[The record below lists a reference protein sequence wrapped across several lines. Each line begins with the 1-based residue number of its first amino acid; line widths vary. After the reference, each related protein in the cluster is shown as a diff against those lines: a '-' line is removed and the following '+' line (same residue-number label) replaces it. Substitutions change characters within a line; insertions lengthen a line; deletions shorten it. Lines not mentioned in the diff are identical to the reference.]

1 MCRDGRRRGPG
12 GMARQSALY
21 WRCEGLGKNRRTSGG
36 ELGMKHLATLVA
48 VTALAGLSACT
59 MVPVEERAAQCAQ
72 TDWTKFGVND
82 GTLGVP
88 TSDRSDKFADCAEV
102 GQPADLVA
110 YQAGRTQGL
119 QTYCTLENGYKVGLE
134 GRRYDNVCPPSL
146 AADFLQG
153 YERGKK
159 ERPSY
164 ALSPSIGI
172 GVGTG
177 GTRVGVGN
185 RYRTLQ
191 RVSTSTTTSS
201 TATGITNGVTRNTRS
216 TSVTTDRRLASCR
229 ACSRSAWFDPEMPHP
244 VLCKVGRFFAP
255 RRDLI
260 EAPCPARISHRLPS
274 R

>member
-1 MCRDGRRRGPG
+1 MAAGGAQVAWRGKAHYIG
-12 GMARQSALY
+12 D
-21 WRCEGLGKNRRTSGG
+21 EGLGKNRRTSGG

-48 VTALAGLSACT
+48 VTALAALSACT
-59 MVPVEERAAQCAQ
+59 MVPAEERAAQCAQ

-177 GTRVGVGN
+177 GTRVGVGI
-185 RYRTLQ
+185 
-191 RVSTSTTTSS
+191 
-201 TATGITNGVTRNTRS
+201 GIGLFNGFYFHDHFFHRHRHYK
-216 TSVTTDRRLASCR
+216 RR
-229 ACSRSAWFDPEMPHP
+229 H
-244 VLCKVGRFFAP
+244 KK
-255 RRDLI
+255 
-260 EAPCPARISHRLPS
+260 HKKHKHHH
-274 R
+274 

>member
-1 MCRDGRRRGPG
+1 MKYLA
-12 GMARQSALY
+12 MLAAATVL
-21 WRCEGLGKNRRTSGG
+21 SG
-36 ELGMKHLATLVA
+36 
-48 VTALAGLSACT
+48 LAGCT
-59 MVPVEERAAQCAQ
+59 TVPVEERAAQCAQ

-88 TSDRSDKFADCAEV
+88 TSDRADKFEDCAEV

-119 QTYCTLENGYKVGLE
+119 ETYCTLENGYKVGLE
-134 GRRYDNVCPPSL
+134 GRRYDNVCPPAL

-172 GVGTG
+172 GIGG
-177 GTRVGVGN
+177 GTRVGVGI
-185 RYRTLQ
+185 
-191 RVSTSTTTSS
+191 
-201 TATGITNGVTRNTRS
+201 GIGLFNGFYFHDHVFHRHRHYK
-216 TSVTTDRRLASCR
+216 RRHKR
-229 ACSRSAWFDPEMPHP
+229 HH
-244 VLCKVGRFFAP
+244 KKHKK
-255 RRDLI
+255 
-260 EAPCPARISHRLPS
+260 HRH